1 MDLKIIVIG
10 ADMSSESADVSITNN
25 WKCVQLCKERGC
37 PNGGDK
43 KFGYCK
49 WHRSLDKI
57 DQKIKEKWYSCR
69 LCYHGYSDRQALI
82 NISKLYKCSSEW
94 KFAIQINEEIK
105 EQRRR
110 FNICLEP
117 ICDDFWDHK
126 DIGLKDC
133 DPYMLGFCME
143 CNGHTS
149 GDIWKY
155 G

>member
-1 MDLKIIVIG
+1 
-10 ADMSSESADVSITNN
+10 MSSASPDVSITITND
-25 WKCVQLCKERGC
+25 WKYVQLCKERGC

-57 DQKIKEKWYSCR
+57 DQKIKGNWYSCR
-69 LCYHGYSDRQALI
+69 LCYHGYSDRQALVDL
-82 NISKLYKCSSEW
+82 SKVSRCSPKW

-110 FNICLEP
+110 FDICLEP
-117 ICDDFWDHK
+117 ICDDFWEHK

-133 DPYMLGFCME
+133 DPYMLGFCMV

-155 G
+155 